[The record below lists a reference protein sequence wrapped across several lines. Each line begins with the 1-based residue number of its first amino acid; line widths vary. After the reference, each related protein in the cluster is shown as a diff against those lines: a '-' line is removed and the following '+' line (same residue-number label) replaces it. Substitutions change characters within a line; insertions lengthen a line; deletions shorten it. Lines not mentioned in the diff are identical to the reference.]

1 MTLVTPAV
9 PATTVVQPNA
19 TGQWVDVTVTGGTV
33 TGILVNP
40 PVVPPVTTP
49 AIPASTV
56 PAVNSNP
63 FPVSVLITAGTVTVV
78 SVSGVTQFTGTN
90 VTAVVPAGGTIA
102 LTYSVVPTSW
112 TWTALADGRAGTAI
126 GSPVTVM
133 LPPGGSISLIY
144 SVAPTWAWKN
154 VPASSYA
161 PGYSAYNTLAEFSG
175 YNPQALL
182 PYPAHDMG
190 GATLLG
196 AGVTN

>member
-90 VTAVVPAGGTIA
+90 VTAVVP
-102 LTYSVVPTSW
+102 
-112 TWTALADGRAGTAI
+112 
-126 GSPVTVM
+126 
-133 LPPGGSISLIY
+133 PGGSISLTY

-161 PGYSAYNTLAEFSG
+161 PGYSAYNTLAEFAG

-196 AGVTN
+196 AGVTT